1 MSANFNSKG
10 RTAAPSVAALEPE
23 RAARLENEQL
33 RLVERNLRPM
43 LYSLPLLGALM
54 GVLLAAWINP
64 AHLFAWYLLLCAA
77 CIRFWFSEL
86 FLETPG
92 MTAERVSRWHIL
104 LAAGLA
110 CVNAIWALPNFIFY
124 DQCGATGQMLLFL
137 VASCT
142 LACVLVMVAA
152 SRFMLWATI
161 IPLGSAIV
169 IPPLF
174 QGEPLQ
180 IGLAFLGIGLTLYLG
195 HVAWNI
201 NRSTREL
208 LLARDE
214 KNQVIEQLAAAKFE
228 ADKGRQ
234 RAEAASLAKSE
245 FLANMSHELR
255 TPLNAILGFS
265 DLMQREIFG
274 PLGANQYSEY
284 TGHINES
291 GRQLLGMINEIL
303 DLARIE
309 SGRVSLKMVEI
320 NLRETIKVA
329 VRAFEI
335 QASEKNVRLESDLDR
350 NLPCLHADERG
361 TQQILMNLLSN
372 AVKFTPA
379 GGTVTVFARS
389 LPSGELE
396 LGVRDT
402 GEGIDPVDIDAVF
415 AGFGRGRH
423 DITSTKKGTGLGLPI
438 VKGLVEAHGG
448 KVLLQSE
455 LGRGTLIACRFPRE
469 RVTAPQ
475 PAPVRATV
483 TP

>member
-1 MSANFNSKG
+1 MTANVKTTG
-10 RTAAPSVAALEPE
+10 RTGAPTMAALEPE
-23 RAARLENEQL
+23 RAATLEIDQL

-54 GVLLAAWINP
+54 GVLLAGWINP

-77 CIRFWFSEL
+77 CIRFWFSEQ
-86 FLETPG
+86 FLETHA
-92 MTAERVSRWHIL
+92 MTAERVSRWHML
-104 LAAGLA
+104 LAGGFAI
-110 CVNAIWALPNFIFY
+110 VNVVWALPSFIFY
-124 DQCGATGQMLLFL
+124 DQCSATGQMLLFL
-137 VASCT
+137 VACCT
-142 LACVLVMVAA
+142 LSCVLVMVAA
-152 SRFMLWATI
+152 SRLMLMATI
-161 IPLGSAIV
+161 IPLGSAVV
-169 IPPLF
+169 IPPLLE
-174 QGEPLQ
+174 GEPIQ
-180 IGLAFLGIGLTLYLG
+180 VGLAFLGIGLTLYLG

-214 KNQVIEQLAAAKFE
+214 KNQMIEQLAAAKFE
-228 ADKGRQ
+228 ADKARQ

-274 PLGANQYSEY
+274 PLGSHQYAEY

-309 SGRVSLKMVEI
+309 AGRVSLKLVEI
-320 NLRETIKVA
+320 NLRDATRVA
-329 VRAFEI
+329 ARAFEPS
-335 QASEKNVRLESDLDR
+335 AAEKNVRLETELDR

-379 GGTVTVFARS
+379 GGTVTVFAHS

-402 GEGIDPVDIDAVF
+402 GEGIDPADIDAVF

-455 LGRGTLIACRFPRE
+455 LGRGTSISCRFPRE
-469 RVTAPQ
+469 RVTAPL

-483 TP
+483 TS